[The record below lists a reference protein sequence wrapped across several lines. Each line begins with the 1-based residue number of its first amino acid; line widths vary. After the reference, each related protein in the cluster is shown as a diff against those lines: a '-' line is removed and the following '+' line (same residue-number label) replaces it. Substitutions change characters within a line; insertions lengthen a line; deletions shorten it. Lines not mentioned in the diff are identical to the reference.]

1 MARVTPTVRRAIS
14 ASALLLALAAC
25 GEGTGPSGPQPT
37 SITIASG
44 NFQSARYG
52 AAVTSTPSVLV
63 IGTNGPMAGVTV
75 TFAVDESGI
84 LELAARE
91 TITGRTLTARVDRTI
106 G

>member
-75 TFAVDESGI
+75 T
-84 LELAARE
+84 
-91 TITGRTLTARVDRTI
+91 
-106 G
+106 